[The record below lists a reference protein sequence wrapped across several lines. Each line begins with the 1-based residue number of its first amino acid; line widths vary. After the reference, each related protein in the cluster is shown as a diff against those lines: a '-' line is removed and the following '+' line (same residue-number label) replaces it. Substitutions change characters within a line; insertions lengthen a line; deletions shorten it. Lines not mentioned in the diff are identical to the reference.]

1 LIKEF
6 DATFSLEDLMENSI
20 FTSDYFRFGITL
32 LGIIISAGVIFS
44 QQKERTRGKLF
55 EVIAMVTFGIG
66 GFASITAF
74 FSHYFFSD
82 MVASSIGWPL
92 GSPFQKEV
100 AGANLAL
107 GLIGFMG
114 FWRRDFWLP
123 YIIAKTSF
131 LWVAGITHII
141 DLSLHQNMAAGNA
154 GLTLYM
160 DFLWPMIY
168 FLLYWLAA
176 RYGKP
181 APAGY
186 VYRYPQL

>member
-1 LIKEF
+1 MNE
-6 DATFSLEDLMENSI
+6 TFFSSDL
-20 FTSDYFRFGITL
+20 FRFGAVV
-32 LGIIISAGVIFS
+32 LGIIISSWVIIS
-44 QQKERTRGKLF
+44 NLKDRTRGRVY

-66 GFASITAF
+66 GFASMTAF
-74 FSHYFFSD
+74 IAHYFFSD

-123 YIIAKTSF
+123 YIIAKTAF
-131 LWVAGITHII
+131 LWTAGITHVI
-141 DLSLHQNMAAGNA
+141 DLNLHQNLAVGNA

-160 DFLWPMIY
+160 DFIWPMIY
-168 FLLYWLAA
+168 FLLFWLAA
-176 RYGKP
+176 KYGKL
-181 APAGY
+181 APMGY
-186 VYRYPQL
+186 VYRNPQL